1 MLPLALLGL
10 ATAGCLHEGD
20 FGPPEG
26 PDTEDPPAAAVQS
39 RNVELTYGAAAGDSA
54 DVVTQPPDPP
64 REGRARREPALFHLG
79 AGYGALGHVDLRTCR
94 DQGLQPG
101 YLRIHITF
109 RDDGRIVRAA
119 VEAGESPPDEALACI
134 GEQLK
139 MAMVPAFD
147 GDDVSLSKS
156 FFVTN

>member
-1 MLPLALLGL
+1 LT
-10 ATAGCLHEGD
+10 TAGCLHEGD
-20 FGPPEG
+20 LEPPEG
-26 PDTEDPPAAAVQS
+26 PDTEDPPSAVVQA
-39 RNVELTYGAAAGDSA
+39 RNVELQYGSDDDTA
-54 DVVTQPPDPP
+54 DVVTQPPEPP
-64 REGRARREPALFHLG
+64 RESRIGRDPVLFHLG
-79 AGYGALGHVDLRTCR
+79 AGYGALGHLDLHTCR

-119 VEAGESPPDEALACI
+119 VEAGEAPPDQALACI
-134 GEQLK
+134 GQQLK

-156 FFVTN
+156 FYVTN